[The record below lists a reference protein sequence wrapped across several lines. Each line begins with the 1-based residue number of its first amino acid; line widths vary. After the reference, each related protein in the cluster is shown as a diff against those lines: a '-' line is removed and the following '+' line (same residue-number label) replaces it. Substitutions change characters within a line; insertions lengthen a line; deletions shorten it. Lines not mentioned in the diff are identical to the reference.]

1 MAYQTPLPDINSYSY
16 TTRLAGY
23 QDPLADALL
32 GKNGILGF
40 LSNQEDLIKQRRKQE
55 ILNELTR
62 GDSRVENAIN
72 AQNEDRDLRKE
83 TLNNR
88 YFVDAQDED
97 LNKAIDNL
105 YIDRDNRI
113 KTEYQKAVDAAI
125 NKDAYA
131 AGNSD
136 KILQDLGYFNV
147 KKGVLNDLGKYD
159 QEALNK
165 RYKDEILQKIADNQI
180 VTGRLSPNEANNII
194 DPYINKYGMNIDRSY
209 YMNPE
214 NLKNAQDT
222 AINARVADMYAALQ
236 SGNMSL
242 DQFKTFARNMAG
254 VSNEARERMEKI
266 IADGESYVSDLHTSQ
281 LSRMLDTLSRD
292 KNYGGDYSKIIPD
305 LAAAAMQYDIPPEDL
320 AKFLKNHVDTQSMS
334 VEALTKMLFGDL
346 NAEQDKINQNI
357 KDLDEK
363 NKDIVNN
370 LNDEGVRIESDG
382 TRNVQSKI
390 SQVLYNNNN
399 KYPYVAKLA
408 KTAEGKQKILGFIWK
423 FNSVTEDKADKLK
436 NESIQSSLEQLNNY
450 LGNMESA
457 QKDLN
462 KLNSR
467 KNYAGS
473 FLNNAYGNWGSILR
487 GY

>member
-1 MAYQTPLPDINSYSY
+1 MAYQTPLPDINTYPY

-23 QDPLADALL
+23 QDPLAEALL

-62 GDSRVENAIN
+62 GDSRVENAID

-136 KILQDLGYFNV
+136 KILQNLGYLNV
-147 KKGVLNDLGKYD
+147 KKGVLSDLGKYD

-180 VTGRLSPNEANNII
+180 VTGRLSPDEANNII

-209 YMNPE
+209 YMNPD

-254 VSNEARERMEKI
+254 VSNEVRDRMEKV

-281 LSRMLDTLSRD
+281 LSRMLDILSRD

-305 LAAAAMQYDIPPEDL
+305 LAAAAMQYNIPAEDL
-320 AKFLKNHVDTQSMS
+320 AKFLKNHVDTQNMS

-346 NAEQDKINQNI
+346 NAKQDKINQNI

-370 LNDEGVRIESDG
+370 LNNEGVKVETEGII
-382 TRNVQSKI
+382 NVQNKI
-390 SQVLYNNNN
+390 SNILSKN
-399 KYPYVAKLA
+399 KNTYSHVADLA
-408 KTAEGKQKILGFIWK
+408 STDEGKQKILGFIWK
-423 FNSVTEDKADKLK
+423 SNSVDEANANKLTEKT
-436 NESIQSSLEQLNNY
+436 IQSSLERLNNY
-450 LGNMESA
+450 LGNKKSA
-457 QKDLN
+457 QKEQNDLDS
-462 KLNSR
+462 K
-467 KNYAGS
+467 KIYAGS
-473 FLNNAYGNWGSILR
+473 IFNRAAGNWSDILNP
-487 GY
+487 

>member
-370 LNDEGVRIESDG
+370 LNNEGVRIETEG
-382 TRNVQSKI
+382 TKNVQYKI
-390 SQVLYNNNN
+390 SSILSKNKD
-399 KYPYVAKLA
+399 KYPHVADLA
-408 KTAEGKQKILGFIWK
+408 NTAEGKQKILGFIWK
-423 FNSVTEDKADKLK
+423 FNSVVEDNANKLK
-436 NESIQSSLEQLNNY
+436 DESIQSSLEQLNNY
-450 LGNMESA
+450 LGDRKSA
-457 QKDLN
+457 QKEQD

-473 FLNNAYGNWGSILR
+473 IFNRAAGNWGDILR

>member
-1 MAYQTPLPDINSYSY
+1 MAYQTPIPDINSYSY

-23 QDPLADALL
+23 QDPLAEALL

-40 LSNQEDLIKQRRKQE
+40 LSNQENLIKQRRKQE

-62 GDSRVENAIN
+62 GDSRIENAID

-136 KILQDLGYFNV
+136 KILQNLGYFNV

-180 VTGRLSPNEANNII
+180 VTGRLSPDEANNII

-254 VSNEARERMEKI
+254 VSNEVRDRMEKI

-305 LAAAAMQYDIPPEDL
+305 LAAAARQYDIPPEDL

-346 NAEQDKINQNI
+346 NAEQDRINQNI

-363 NKDIVNN
+363 NKTIIDN

-390 SQVLYNNNN
+390 SQVLSKNKN
-399 KYPYVAKLA
+399 KYPYVADLA
-408 KTAEGKQKILGFIWK
+408 NTAEGKQKILGFIWK
-423 FNSVTEDKADKLK
+423 FNSVVEDKAEKLT
-436 NESIQSSLEQLNNY
+436 NETIQSSFEQLNNY
-450 LGNMESA
+450 LGSRKSA
-457 QKDLN
+457 QKEQDN
-462 KLNSR
+462 LNSR

-473 FLNNAYGNWGSILR
+473 LLNLSARNWSDTLR
-487 GY
+487 R

>member
-62 GDSRVENAIN
+62 GDSRVENAID

-136 KILQDLGYFNV
+136 KILQNLGYFNV
-147 KKGVLNDLGKYD
+147 NKGVLNDLGKYD

-180 VTGRLSPNEANNII
+180 VTGRLSPDEANNII

-254 VSNEARERMEKI
+254 VSNEVRERMEKI

-292 KNYGGDYSKIIPD
+292 SNYGGDYSKIIPD
-305 LAAAAMQYDIPPEDL
+305 LAAAAMQYNIPAQDL

-334 VEALTKMLFGDL
+334 VEALTKMLYGDL
-346 NAEQDKINQNI
+346 NAEQDRINQNI
-357 KDLDEK
+357 KDLNEK

-370 LNDEGVRIESDG
+370 LNDESVRIETDG
-382 TRNVQSKI
+382 TKNVQNKI
-390 SQVLYNNNN
+390 AQVLSKNKN
-399 KYPYVAKLA
+399 KYPHVADLA
-408 KTAEGKQKILGFIWK
+408 NTAEGRQKILGFIWK
-423 FNSVTEDKADKLK
+423 FNSVVEDNASKLK
-436 NESIQSSLEQLNNY
+436 DESIQSSLERLNNY
-450 LGNMESA
+450 LRNRESA
-457 QKDLN
+457 QEEQD

-473 FLNNAYGNWGSILR
+473 FLNSAYGNWGGILR

>member
-62 GDSRVENAIN
+62 GDSRIENAID

-131 AGNSD
+131 AGNSN

-180 VTGRLSPNEANNII
+180 VTGRLSPDEANNII

-242 DQFKTFARNMAG
+242 DQFK
-254 VSNEARERMEKI
+254 I
-266 IADGESYVSDLHTSQ
+266 Q

-292 KNYGGDYSKIIPD
+292 SNYGGDYSKIIPD
-305 LAAAAMQYDIPPEDL
+305 LAAAAMQYNIPAEDL

-346 NAEQDKINQNI
+346 NAKQDRINQNI

-363 NKDIVNN
+363 NKAITDN

-390 SQVLYNNNN
+390 SQVLSKNKN
-399 KYPYVAKLA
+399 KYPHVAKLA
-408 KTAEGKQKILGFIWK
+408 NTAEGKQKILGFIWK
-423 FNSVTEDKADKLK
+423 FNSVVEDNASKLK
-436 NESIQSSLEQLNNY
+436 DESIQSSLEQLNNY
-450 LGNMESA
+450 LGSKESA
-457 QKDLN
+457 QEEQD
-462 KLNSR
+462 KLNSQ

-473 FLNNAYGNWGSILR
+473 IFNRVAGNWGDILR
-487 GY
+487 R

>member
-1 MAYQTPLPDINSYSY
+1 MAYQTPIPDINSYSY

-62 GDSRVENAIN
+62 GDSRIENAIN

-136 KILQDLGYFNV
+136 KILQNLGYFNV
-147 KKGVLNDLGKYD
+147 KKGVLSDLGKYD

-180 VTGRLSPNEANNII
+180 VTGRLSPDEANNII

-254 VSNEARERMEKI
+254 VSNEVRERMEKI

-346 NAEQDKINQNI
+346 NAKQDKINQNI

-363 NKDIVNN
+363 NKIIIDK
-370 LNDEGVRIESDG
+370 LNDEGVKIESEG
-382 TRNVQSKI
+382 TINVQ
-390 SQVLYNNNN
+390 N
-399 KYPYVAKLA
+399 KVSNILNKNKNTYPYVVKLA
-408 KTAEGKQKILGFIWK
+408 QTTEGKQKILGFIWK
-423 FNSVTEDKADKLK
+423 FNSVTEDIADKLK
-436 NESIQSSLEQLNNY
+436 DESIQSSLEQLNNY
-450 LGNMESA
+450 LRDRESA
-457 QKDLN
+457 QEDQN
-462 KLNSR
+462 RLNSQ

-473 FLNNAYGNWGSILR
+473 FLNSAYGNWGSIPR
-487 GY
+487 G